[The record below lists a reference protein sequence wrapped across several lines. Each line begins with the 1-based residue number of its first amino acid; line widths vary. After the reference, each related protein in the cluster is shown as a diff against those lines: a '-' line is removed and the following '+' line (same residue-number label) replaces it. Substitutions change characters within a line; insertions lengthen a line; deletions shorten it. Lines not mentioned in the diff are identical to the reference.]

1 MSSRPFFALAL
12 ILSLPVSGWSQS
24 DIKPAP
30 CFQNNM
36 VLQRGG
42 HTLIYGT
49 GPAGKSIW
57 LRFTSASGKLAGQT
71 WKSPK
76 TDSSGRWQLTL
87 DLTRSQLE
95 SPCGLRLSVAGRS
108 RGSLVLTNVALGDV
122 WLMAGWKNQG
132 LAASAGE
139 IIDYFDR
146 KQVRFWDLAGA
157 GATLGSGIARPPVW
171 TGWPEPP
178 EFGRYSTLT
187 IRLAHLLA
195 LGKFTGLA
203 EPGYVGIVLTTPED
217 LNSGLEPQLS
227 VPASQENY
235 HQTDWQWVNARTR
248 EAEDVWMRRLIADK
262 RQGIATNLPPVQR
275 YDAPSVFPYA
285 AFLPNSA
292 PANRFTFKGAI
303 WPRKPGAQA
312 R

>member
-1 MSSRPFFALAL
+1 
-12 ILSLPVSGWSQS
+12 V
-24 DIKPAP
+24 
-30 CFQNNM
+30 
-36 VLQRGG
+36 
-42 HTLIYGT
+42 
-49 GPAGKSIW
+49 AGKS
-57 LRFTSASGKLAGQT
+57 
-71 WKSPK
+71 
-76 TDSSGRWQLTL
+76 
-87 DLTRSQLE
+87 
-95 SPCGLRLSVAGRS
+95 
-108 RGSLVLTNVALGDV
+108 RGALVLTNVVLGDV
-122 WLMAGWKNQG
+122 WLVAGWKNQG